1 MPTSVCR
8 DARSNPGGGD
18 SKKGPPVRRP
28 VFGSLSGVSHCGYL
42 PVTAMAMGG
51 HDSFWGNVFLAHIAV
66 IQRLADS
73 VLLLPGR
80 AFDLA
85 AGGSGQRNEAG
96 WMGVDH
102 NGRDLDPN
110 QAPSVW
116 RSTEKEK
123 RS

>member
-1 MPTSVCR
+1 MKGAIDNCCL
-8 DARSNPGGGD
+8 
-18 SKKGPPVRRP
+18 SKTAE
-28 VFGSLSGVSHCGYL
+28 VFCECIEIV
-42 PVTAMAMGG
+42 
-51 HDSFWGNVFLAHIAV
+51 LAHIAV

-80 AFDLA
+80 AFDLT
-85 AGGSGQRNEAG
+85 AGGSGHRNEAG